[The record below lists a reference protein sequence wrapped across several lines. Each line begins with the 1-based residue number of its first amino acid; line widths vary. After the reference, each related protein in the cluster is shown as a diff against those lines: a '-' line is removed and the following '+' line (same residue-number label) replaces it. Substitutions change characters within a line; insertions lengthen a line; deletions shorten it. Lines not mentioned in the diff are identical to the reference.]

1 MELELEEGGAGG
13 AELRRGTS
21 GGGAEP
27 CGGERADVVFFL
39 LPFVSVGNFNR
50 DTKSSFVPG
59 V

>member
-27 CGGERADVVFFL
+27 WWGTSGCGIFL
-39 LPFVSVGNFNR
+39 LPFVPVGNFNR
-50 DTKSSFVPG
+50 DTK
-59 V
+59 